1 MNGWFFML
9 NVTHFFVNP
18 SNFFVGLYLLILRMT
33 DLELAEQ
40 CLSGNRK
47 AEKLLYERFSGQ
59 MFAVCKR
66 YLPNQQE
73 AEDVFHEAMIITFTK
88 LKSWRKEGPLGGWIR
103 RITVNQCINHL
114 KKNKKMWTL
123 ETAEL
128 AQVRDASVDEIL
140 NPMNTADILKCIAEL
155 PLGYRTVFNLFAIE
169 GFSHQEIAQQLGI
182 SESTSKTQFLKSK
195 LRLQEKLAALEK
207 KVST

>member
-1 MNGWFFML
+1 
-9 NVTHFFVNP
+9 
-18 SNFFVGLYLLILRMT
+18 
-33 DLELAEQ
+33 
-40 CLSGNRK
+40 
-47 AEKLLYERFSGQ
+47 
-59 MFAVCKR
+59 
-66 YLPNQQE
+66 
-73 AEDVFHEAMIITFTK
+73 
-88 LKSWRKEGPLGGWIR
+88 
-103 RITVNQCINHL
+103 
-114 KKNKKMWTL
+114 MWTL

-128 AQVRDASVDEIL
+128 SQVRDASVDEIL